1 LSNPFFQF
9 KQFTIFHDRCAMKVT
24 TDGCLFGAWVAK
36 ELREIDADSKK
47 LLDAGTG
54 TGLLSLMI
62 AQKNGVKIEAVEIDA
77 AAAGQAVEN
86 IRDSPW
92 AEKIEVLQSDIL
104 EHHGGPYDFIVS
116 NPPFYEQELTGPDP
130 AKNLAHHSH
139 QLRLKELLEY
149 IKLHLELSGYFFL
162 LLPYKRIKEIQS
174 LFSKL
179 QLFPLK
185 TVLVKQTVHHAPF
198 RCMIMG
204 KVNRNNHAQESTI
217 VIKNGEEQYTGEF
230 VELLKDYYLYL

>member
-1 LSNPFFQF
+1 
-9 KQFTIFHDRCAMKVT
+9 
-24 TDGCLFGAWVAK
+24 
-36 ELREIDADSKK
+36 
-47 LLDAGTG
+47 
-54 TGLLSLMI
+54 MI
-62 AQKNGVKIEAVEIDA
+62 AQKNVLNIEAIEIDA
-77 AAAGQAVEN
+77 AAAGQAGEN

-92 AEKIEVLQSDIL
+92 AEKIEVIHSDIL
-104 EHHGGPYDFIVS
+104 EHHSGPYDFIVS

-139 QLRLKELLEY
+139 QLTLKELLEY
-149 IKLHLELSGYFFL
+149 IKQHLEPAGYFFL
-162 LLPYKRIKEIQS
+162 LLPYKRIKEIQE

-198 RCMIMG
+198 RCMIMAQ
-204 KVNRNNHAQESTI
+204 VIRNNQEQESVI
-217 VIKNGEEQYTGEF
+217 VIKNEEDQYTGEF